1 MSRPYVNINSVSYN
15 STNDVLTLDITALR
29 LRGASTLSIGA
40 LPLAGGG
47 LTESQTISLSDG
59 YYNNS
64 SFTFSANIDGVTASG
79 LPSTATFT
87 PATAQFEF
95 SGTAS
100 GGATQTNVKIS
111 LWPGPVAVFGAGGYT
126 FSGVGGTQAIATAL
140 ATLNAN
146 VSAVPVGV
154 TSSVS
159 GNTLIFTAPDGTGK
173 YYNGNDAKVSAPGS
187 STLGTLGFTFSVSE
201 YSGTWAG
208 GVTTLSLTFS
218 CGFGEFATE
227 PISI

>member
-29 LRGASTLSIGA
+29 LRGASTLSIG
-40 LPLAGGG
+40 G

-59 YYNNS
+59 YYNSS

-95 SGTAS
+95 SGTAGTAS
-100 GGATQTNVKIS
+100 GGATKTNLKIS
-111 LWPGPVAVFGAGGYT
+111 LFPGPVNVFGAGGYT
-126 FSGVGGTQAIATAL
+126 FSSTQSIAASL

-173 YYNGNDAKVSAPGS
+173 YYNGNNALVSAPGS
-187 STLGTLGFTFSVSE
+187 STLGTLGFTFSASE
-201 YSGTWAG
+201 YSGTWDG

>member
-1 MSRPYVNINSVSYN
+1 MCIRDSYVNINSVSYN

-29 LRGASTLSIGA
+29 LRGASTLSIG
-40 LPLAGGG
+40 G
-47 LTESQTISLSDG
+47 LTASGETQTINLSDG
-59 YYNNS
+59 YYNSS
-64 SFTFSANIDGVTASG
+64 SFTFSANIEAATASG

-100 GGATQTNVKIS
+100 GGATKTNLKIS
-111 LWPGPVAVFGAGGYT
+111 LWPGPVNVFGAGGYT
-126 FSGVGGTQAIATAL
+126 FSSTQSILDAVS
-140 ATLNAN
+140 TLNAN

-159 GNTLIFTAPDGTGK
+159 GNTLIFTAPSGTGK
-173 YYNGNDAKVSAPGS
+173 YYNGNDAKVSTPVT
-187 STLGTLGFTFSVSE
+187 TLGTLGFTFSDSE
-201 YSGTWAG
+201 YSGTWDG

-218 CGFGEFATE
+218 SDGFGEFTTE

>member
-15 STNDVLTLDITALR
+15 STTDVVTLDITALR
-29 LRGASTLSIGA
+29 LRGASTISI
-40 LPLAGGG
+40 GG
-47 LTESQTISLSDG
+47 LTAAQTISLSDG
-59 YYNNS
+59 YYSSS
-64 SFTFSANIDGVTASG
+64 SFTFSANVEAATASG

-87 PATAQFEF
+87 PATAEFEF

-100 GGATQTNVKIS
+100 GGTTKTNIKIS
-111 LWPGPVAVFGAGGYT
+111 LWPGPVNVFGAGGYT
-126 FSGVGGTQAIATAL
+126 FSSTQSISTAL

-159 GNTLIFTAPDGTGK
+159 GNTLIFTAPAGTGK
-173 YYNGNDAKVSAPGS
+173 YYNGNDAKVLAPGS

-208 GVTTLSLTFS
+208 GVTTLALTFS
-218 CGFGEFATE
+218 SNGFGEFFTE
-227 PISI
+227 SIDI

>member
-29 LRGASTLSIGA
+29 LRGASTLSIG
-40 LPLAGGG
+40 G
-47 LTESQTISLSDG
+47 LTASGETQTISLSDG

-64 SFTFSANIDGVTASG
+64 SFTFSANIEAATASG

-100 GGATQTNVKIS
+100 GGATKTNLKIS
-111 LWPGPVAVFGAGGYT
+111 LWPGPVNVFGAGGYT
-126 FSGVGGTQAIATAL
+126 FSSTQSILDAVS
-140 ATLNAN
+140 TLNAN

-159 GNTLIFTAPDGTGK
+159 GNTLIFTAPSGTGK
-173 YYNGNDAKVSAPGS
+173 YYNGNDAKVSTPVT
-187 STLGTLGFTFSVSE
+187 TLGTLGFTFSASE
-201 YSGTWAG
+201 YSGTWDG

-218 CGFGEFATE
+218 SDGFGEFTTE

>member
-29 LRGASTLSIGA
+29 LRGASTLSIG
-40 LPLAGGG
+40 G
-47 LTESQTISLSDG
+47 LTASGETQTISLSDG

-64 SFTFSANIDGVTASG
+64 SFTFSANIEAATASG

-100 GGATQTNVKIS
+100 GGTTKTNLKIS
-111 LWPGPVAVFGAGGYT
+111 LWPGPVNVFGAGGYT
-126 FSGVGGTQAIATAL
+126 FSSTQSISTAL

-159 GNTLIFTAPDGTGK
+159 GNTLIFTAPSGTGK
-173 YYNGNDAKVSAPGS
+173 YYNGNDAKVSAPGA
-187 STLGTLGFTFSVSE
+187 STLGTLGFTFSASE
-201 YSGTWAG
+201 YSGTWDG

>member
-29 LRGASTLSIGA
+29 LRGASTLSIG
-40 LPLAGGG
+40 G
-47 LTESQTISLSDG
+47 LTASGETQTISLSDG

-64 SFTFSANIDGVTASG
+64 SFTFSANIEAATASG

-100 GGATQTNVKIS
+100 GGATKTNVKIS
-111 LWPGPVAVFGAGGYT
+111 LWPGPVNVFGAGGYT
-126 FSGVGGTQAIATAL
+126 FSGVGGTQAIADAL
-140 ATLNAN
+140 STLNAN

-159 GNTLIFTAPDGTGK
+159 GNTLIFTAPAGTGK
-173 YYNGNDAKVSAPGS
+173 YYNGNDAKITGAV
-187 STLGTLGFTFSVSE
+187 LGTLGFTFSASE
-201 YSGTWAG
+201 YSGTWTG

>member
-29 LRGASTLSIGA
+29 LRGSSTLSIG
-40 LPLAGGG
+40 G
-47 LTESQTISLSDG
+47 LTTSQTISLSDG
-59 YYNNS
+59 YYNSS
-64 SFTFSANIDGVTASG
+64 SFTFSANIEAATASG
-79 LPSTATFT
+79 LPSTTTFT

-100 GGATQTNVKIS
+100 GGATKTNLKIS
-111 LWPGPVAVFGAGGYT
+111 LFPGPVNVFGAGGYT
-126 FSGVGGTQAIATAL
+126 FSSTQSIAAAL

-173 YYNGNDAKVSAPGS
+173 YYNGNDAKITGAV
-187 STLGTLGFTFSVSE
+187 LGGFTFSASE
-201 YSGTWAG
+201 YSGTWDG

>member
-29 LRGASTLSIGA
+29 LRGASTLSIG
-40 LPLAGGG
+40 G
-47 LTESQTISLSDG
+47 LTASGETQTINLSDG
-59 YYNNS
+59 YYNSS
-64 SFTFSANIDGVTASG
+64 SFTFSANIEAATASG

-100 GGATQTNVKIS
+100 GGATKTNLKIS
-111 LWPGPVAVFGAGGYT
+111 LWPGPVNVFGAGGYT
-126 FSGVGGTQAIATAL
+126 FSSTQSILDAVS
-140 ATLNAN
+140 TLNAN

-159 GNTLIFTAPDGTGK
+159 GNTLIFTAPSGTGK
-173 YYNGNDAKVSAPGS
+173 YYNGKVSTPVT
-187 STLGTLGFTFSVSE
+187 TLGTLGFTFSDSE
-201 YSGTWAG
+201 YSGTWDG

-218 CGFGEFATE
+218 SDGFGEFTTE

>member
-29 LRGASTLSIGA
+29 LRGASTLSIG
-40 LPLAGGG
+40 G
-47 LTESQTISLSDG
+47 LTASGETQTISLSDG
-59 YYNNS
+59 YYNSS
-64 SFTFSANIDGVTASG
+64 SFTFSANIEAATASG

-100 GGATQTNVKIS
+100 GGATKTNVKIS
-111 LWPGPVAVFGAGGYT
+111 LWPGPVNVFGAGGYT

-159 GNTLIFTAPDGTGK
+159 GNTLIFTAPSGTGK
-173 YYNGNDAKVSAPGS
+173 YYNGNDAKISSGTNAGS
-187 STLGTLGFTFSVSE
+187 LGFTFSASK
-201 YSGTWAG
+201 YSGTWDG

>member
-29 LRGASTLSIGA
+29 LRGASTLSIG
-40 LPLAGGG
+40 G
-47 LTESQTISLSDG
+47 LTASGETQTISLSDG

-64 SFTFSANIDGVTASG
+64 SFTFSANIEAATASG
-79 LPSTATFT
+79 LSSTATFT
-87 PATAQFEF
+87 PATAQFEL

-100 GGATQTNVKIS
+100 GGTTKTNLKIS
-111 LWPGPVAVFGAGGYT
+111 LWPGPVNVFGAGGYT
-126 FSGVGGTQAIATAL
+126 FSSTQSIADAL
-140 ATLNAN
+140 STLNAN

-159 GNTLIFTAPDGTGK
+159 GNTLIFTAPAGTGK

-201 YSGTWAG
+201 YSGTWTG

>member
-15 STNDVLTLDITALR
+15 STTDVLTLDITALR
-29 LRGASTLSIGA
+29 LRGASTISI
-40 LPLAGGG
+40 GG
-47 LTESQTISLSDG
+47 LTAAQTINLSDG
-59 YYNNS
+59 YYNSS
-64 SFTFSANIDGVTASG
+64 SFTFSANIEGVTASG

-87 PATAQFEF
+87 PATAQFEL

-100 GGATQTNVKIS
+100 GGTTKTNLKIS
-111 LWPGPVAVFGAGGYT
+111 LWPGPVNVFGAGGYT
-126 FSGVGGTQAIATAL
+126 FSSTQSIATAL

-159 GNTLIFTAPDGTGK
+159 GNTLIFTAPAGTGK
-173 YYNGNDAKVSAPGS
+173 YYNGNDAKVSAPGT

-201 YSGTWAG
+201 YSSTWTG
-208 GVTTLSLTFS
+208 GVTTLALTFS
-218 CGFGEFATE
+218 SNGFGEFFTE

>member
-15 STNDVLTLDITALR
+15 STTDVVTLDITALR
-29 LRGASTLSIGA
+29 LRGASTISI
-40 LPLAGGG
+40 GG
-47 LTESQTISLSDG
+47 LTAAQTISLSNG
-59 YYNNS
+59 YYASS
-64 SFTFSANIDGVTASG
+64 SFTFSANIEGVTASG

-100 GGATQTNVKIS
+100 GGTTKTNIKIS
-111 LWPGPVAVFGAGGYT
+111 LWPGPVNVFGAGGYT
-126 FSGVGGTQAIATAL
+126 FSSTQSISTAL

-159 GNTLIFTAPDGTGK
+159 GNTLIFTAPANTGK

-187 STLGTLGFTFSVSE
+187 STLGTLGFTFSASE
-201 YSGTWAG
+201 YSGTWTG
-208 GVTTLSLTFS
+208 GVTTLALTFS
-218 CGFGEFATE
+218 GNGFGEFFTE
-227 PISI
+227 SIDI

>member
-29 LRGASTLSIGA
+29 LRGASTLNI
-40 LPLAGGG
+40 GG

-59 YYNNS
+59 YYNSS
-64 SFTFSANIDGVTASG
+64 SFTFSANIEAATASG
-79 LPSTATFT
+79 LPSTTTFT

-100 GGATQTNVKIS
+100 GGATKTNLKIS
-111 LWPGPVAVFGAGGYT
+111 LWPGPVNVFGAGGYT

-173 YYNGNDAKVSAPGS
+173 YYNGNDAKITGAV
-187 STLGTLGFTFSVSE
+187 LGTLGFTFSASE
-201 YSGTWAG
+201 YSGTWDG

>member
-29 LRGASTLSIGA
+29 LRGASTISI
-40 LPLAGGG
+40 GG
-47 LTESQTISLSDG
+47 LTAAQTITLSDG

-64 SFTFSANIDGVTASG
+64 SFTFSANIEGVTASG
-79 LPSTATFT
+79 LPSTTTFT
-87 PATAQFEF
+87 PATVQFEL

-100 GGATQTNVKIS
+100 GGATKTNLKIS

-126 FSGVGGTQAIATAL
+126 FSSTQSISTAL

-159 GNTLIFTAPDGTGK
+159 GNTLIFTAPAGTGK
-173 YYNGNDAKVSAPGS
+173 YYNGNNALVTGA
-187 STLGTLGFTFSVSE
+187 TLGTLGFTFSASE
-201 YSGTWAG
+201 YSSTWTG
-208 GVTTLSLTFS
+208 GVTTLALTFS
-218 CGFGEFATE
+218 SNGFGEFFTE
-227 PISI
+227 PINI

>member
-29 LRGASTLSIGA
+29 LRGASTLSIG
-40 LPLAGGG
+40 G
-47 LTESQTISLSDG
+47 LTASGETQTISLSDG
-59 YYNNS
+59 YYNSS
-64 SFTFSANIDGVTASG
+64 SFTFSANIEAATASG

-100 GGATQTNVKIS
+100 GGATKTNLKIS
-111 LWPGPVAVFGAGGYT
+111 LWPGPVNVFGAGGYT
-126 FSGVGGTQAIATAL
+126 FSSTQSILDAVS
-140 ATLNAN
+140 TLNAN

-159 GNTLIFTAPDGTGK
+159 GNTLIFTAPSGTGK
-173 YYNGNDAKVSAPGS
+173 YYNGNDAKIS
-187 STLGTLGFTFSVSE
+187 SGTTLGTLGFTFSASE
-201 YSGTWAG
+201 YSGTWDG

>member
-29 LRGASTLSIGA
+29 LRGASTLSIG
-40 LPLAGGG
+40 G
-47 LTESQTISLSDG
+47 LTASGETQTINLSDG
-59 YYNNS
+59 YYNSS
-64 SFTFSANIDGVTASG
+64 SFTFSANIEAATASG

-100 GGATQTNVKIS
+100 GGATKTNLKIS
-111 LWPGPVAVFGAGGYT
+111 LWPGPVNVFGAGGYT
-126 FSGVGGTQAIATAL
+126 FSSTQSILDAVS
-140 ATLNAN
+140 TLNAN

-159 GNTLIFTAPDGTGK
+159 GNTLIFTAPSGTGK
-173 YYNGNDAKVSAPGS
+173 YYNGNDAKVSTPVT
-187 STLGTLGFTFSVSE
+187 TLGTLGFTFSDSE
-201 YSGTWAG
+201 YSGTWDG

-218 CGFGEFATE
+218 SDGFGEFTTE